1 MWADIR
7 IITRSTAATLQGRPA
22 DGSWYD
28 VHRITGVE
36 MTGALART
44 HGKTKRPIPRLPQTT
59 WSPSYR
65 QRGGRAHH
73 QLIVKD
79 SESYSR
85 AVFRHS
91 GPEPIC
97 AIPGADRSFGVELH
111 AASYR
116 PSL

>member
-1 MWADIR
+1 MPSPKKKTATAARNSKMWADIR

-22 DGSWYD
+22 EGNWYD

-65 QRGGRAHH
+65 QRGAERT
-73 QLIVKD
+73 IN
-79 SESYSR
+79 S
-85 AVFRHS
+85 
-91 GPEPIC
+91 
-97 AIPGADRSFGVELH
+97 
-111 AASYR
+111 
-116 PSL
+116 